1 MRKILNM
8 ILNTIVMMFSIFS
21 VFLLTVVIID
31 KFDSSTK
38 FIVAIDKPSILDAL
52 WAVLLLG
59 IIIYYF
65 ITRQK
70 YMLISIIIGL
80 ISLIAALFILFQFQ
94 F

>member
-8 ILNTIVMMFSIFS
+8 ILNTIVMIFSIFS
-21 VFLLTVVIID
+21 VLLLTVVIID
-31 KFDSSTK
+31 KFDSSTS
-38 FIVAIDKPSILDAL
+38 FLVAIDRPSILDAL
-52 WAVLLLG
+52 WAVLLMG